1 MSQHSADV
9 RSDTPC
15 DAQWVDAHD
24 GSAGASPRTAADTA
38 ALLLELERGLKAVH
52 YYPDGSIERDD
63 LLDRCHR
70 AWDHDLGRYGPLRL
84 EVRGTS
90 FWFGAPATPV
100 GPGRGEDL
108 AREFAHHG
116 LSALV
121 FEPGLGAESLHALL
135 RFLCLEPGDPTATR
149 QRAEIAEQPG
159 IRLAEAESARSEGD
173 ETPPPDPMPPSADD
187 TAPSEVFDETID
199 PETTL
204 TGLAPP
210 PEAVPAPTPQES
222 AAPHLEIDA
231 LLEELEDCDDDN
243 AYRELGY
250 ELATLAARR
259 VEDGAVDQGY
269 AVLLCF
275 ARHASDDQKRSVEQ
289 RYVAERSV
297 NRLCEGPLLGVLID
311 RAAAPEADTA
321 LRASEALLVLGS
333 PAVGPLL
340 RRVSGEPDRV
350 TRGRLSGVVLAMGE
364 EAATALLAEL
374 KSDDP
379 ARSKAALRLSGETQ
393 NPRLVPA
400 LRELLLRGA
409 SEPATDAAKALVQI
423 GDVAAYEALI
433 EALQCP
439 RPEVVRLA
447 TYALGRTGRPLV
459 IAPLVGVLER
469 ALELDA
475 LDLAREA
482 VRSLG
487 RLGHADA
494 VPPLCR
500 VMQRGGFFS
509 RRRLRE
515 LKLAA
520 IGSLRALPG
529 DAAEGGL
536 RAALGQRD
544 RALRDAARS
553 ALLHRGSRPD

>member
-1 MSQHSADV
+1 MSRHSADF
-9 RSDTPC
+9 RPEGHPA
-15 DAQWVDAHD
+15 DAAR
-24 GSAGASPRTAADTA
+24 GEAAAPNARTAADAA
-38 ALLLELERGLKAVH
+38 ALLLELERGLKAVQ

-63 LLDRCHR
+63 LLDRCAR
-70 AWDHDLGRYGPLRL
+70 AWHHDLDRYGPLRL
-84 EVRGTS
+84 EVRGPS
-90 FWFGAPATPV
+90 FWFGSPAAPV

-108 AREFAHHG
+108 AREFALHG
-116 LSALV
+116 LGTLV
-121 FEPGLGAESLHALL
+121 FEPGLDAEGLHALL
-135 RFLCLEPGDPTATR
+135 RLLCLEPDDPNATPE
-149 QRAEIAEQPG
+149 RAA
-159 IRLAEAESARSEGD
+159 LAEHIVVGD
-173 ETPPPDPMPPSADD
+173 REPVSTEEDEPASPDPVTPSADD
-187 TAPSEVFDETID
+187 TAPSDLFEEID

-204 TGLAPP
+204 TGLTPP
-210 PEAVPAPTPQES
+210 PPS
-222 AAPHLEIDA
+222 AASPEVPNPGPRLEIDA
-231 LLEELEDCDDDN
+231 LLDELEDCDDDN

-250 ELATLAARR
+250 ELATVAARQ
-259 VEDGAVDQGY
+259 VEDGAIDQGY
-269 AVLLCF
+269 GVLLCF

-297 NRLCEGPLLGVLID
+297 NRLCEGPLLDVLID

-340 RRVSGEPDRV
+340 RRVSEEQDRV

-374 KSDDP
+374 ESEDA
-379 ARSKAALRLSGETQ
+379 ARRRAALRLCGETQ

-400 LRELLLRGA
+400 LRELLLNSRD
-409 SEPATDAAKALVQI
+409 ELATDAAKALVQI

-433 EALQCP
+433 EGLQSP

-459 IAPLVGVLER
+459 VAPVVAVLER

-487 RLGHADA
+487 RLGHPDA
-494 VPPLCR
+494 VPSLGK
-500 VMQRGGFFS
+500 VMERGGFFS

-515 LKLAA
+515 LKLAV
-520 IGSLRALPG
+520 IGALRALPG
-529 DAAEGGL
+529 DAAERGL
-536 RAALGQRD
+536 RDALGQRD
-544 RALRDAARS
+544 RVLRDAARS